1 MPPAKEAAT
10 RDATA
15 HGVGSRPVVDA
26 REDAREDGMLHR
38 KVELGRNG
46 EKVRGSATAISVHS
60 RGPTHTAE
68 ARTTLLWHEHPPER
82 KMLSTRATWLW
93 QSEPS
98 SMQWM

>member
-26 REDAREDGMLHR
+26 REDAREDGMPKGGAWAQRR
-38 KVELGRNG
+38 KGARECDGHQC
-46 EKVRGSATAISVHS
+46 T